1 MKFSYHINKWR
12 LKKPNV
18 ANLLYKNIN
27 SAQRD
32 EKSINLN
39 YNNWQ
44 TDVFANW
51 NSKNV
56 DLTISLRVPKFHI
69 TFKNCLIQKA
79 KLFSLVEKLTEKRK
93 TL

>member
-1 MKFSYHINKWR
+1 MEIE
-12 LKKPNV
+12 KPNV
-18 ANLLYKNIN
+18 ASLLYKNFHA
-27 SAQRD
+27 SQRG
-32 EKSINLN
+32 EKSIHFN
-39 YNNWQ
+39 YKDWQ
-44 TDVFANW
+44 TEVLANW

-79 KLFSLVEKLTEKRK
+79 KLLSLVEKLTEKRK